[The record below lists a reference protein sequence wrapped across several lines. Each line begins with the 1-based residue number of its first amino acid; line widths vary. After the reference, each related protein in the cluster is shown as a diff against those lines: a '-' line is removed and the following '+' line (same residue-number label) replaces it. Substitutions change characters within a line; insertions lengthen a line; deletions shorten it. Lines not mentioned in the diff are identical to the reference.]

1 MSELCSALYV
11 GRVSHERLRPKRH
24 RLVYRVFS
32 LLVDLDELEM
42 LNRRFRFFSLDAFN
56 LFSIRPK
63 DYGFAQTGDLRSE
76 VELVL
81 SAAGIHLE
89 SGPIRLLTMPRILGY
104 AFNPLSIFFCH
115 ARNGA
120 LRAILYQVN
129 NTFGQRHTYLVEAQD
144 TDQGPLTHEGGKRFY
159 VSPFLG
165 LDMVYRF
172 RIQAPAE
179 IFSLDIEARDVDGA
193 VLFAAQKLRR
203 APLSDVS
210 LLRVFF
216 THPLLTAKVIAGI
229 HLEALRLWLKGVPLQ
244 SRPPPPAQAVS
255 RIPGHEKP

>member
-42 LNRRFRFFSLDAFN
+42 LNQRFRFFSLNAFN
-56 LFSIRPK
+56 LFSLRPK

-81 SAAGIHLE
+81 CTAGIDLG

-115 ARNGA
+115 ARDGA

-129 NTFGQRHTYLVEAQD
+129 NTFGQRHTYLVKAHD
-144 TDQGPLTHEGGKRFY
+144 ADQGPLTHEGRKLFY

-165 LDMVYRF
+165 MDMVYRF
-172 RIQAPAE
+172 RIQAPGE
-179 IFSLDIEARDVDGA
+179 IFSLDIEARDVDGP

-203 APLSDVS
+203 APLSDGS
-210 LLRVFF
+210 LLRLFF

-229 HLEALRLWLKGVPLQ
+229 HWEALLLWLKGVPLQ

-255 RIPGHEKP
+255 RMPAPENP